1 MQKQST
7 SCGTSS
13 SYRYGEINQYC
24 PTKLSTRLSRRIF
37 RYIYHTRQI
46 TPKMVRHKK
55 DFKSNNKYSNKPTKA
70 RGPPRPRQDDEEE
83 EGTDGPRPTKPA
95 YKAACWDL
103 GHCDAKRCSGK
114 RLMRL
119 GMMRELHVG
128 QKFAGVVVSPKA
140 KKIISKEDKELLEQ
154 YGAAVVEAS
163 WKRID
168 EVPFGRIGGK
178 CERLLPYLVAA
189 NQTNYGKPWRL
200 NCVEALAACYYICG
214 HPEWAESI
222 LSTFSYGEAFLD
234 INSALLKRYMAC
246 ETEEEVKKAEEV
258 WLEKIE
264 REYSES
270 RAEKADAAEEDEWAG
285 GNMNRMP
292 IDESDEDDD
301 EDGEEEEDEEDEEDK
316 IDPRN
321 PYNIPESSDDEEEMA
336 ELRRRVLAS
345 KPFANPGVNDD
356 DDEDDK
362 KAPQRI
368 PRTEPAP
375 KTRVKDDHQDDSDRP
390 DNNDEDDEF
399 DSFMAAQP
407 TTDRTGITSKQR
419 QKALDKKFTFTSGA
433 VKAPTG
439 QGYS

>member
-1 MQKQST
+1 
-7 SCGTSS
+7 
-13 SYRYGEINQYC
+13 
-24 PTKLSTRLSRRIF
+24 
-37 RYIYHTRQI
+37 
-46 TPKMVRHKK
+46 MVRHKK
-55 DFKSNNKYSNKPTKA
+55 DFKSNNKYGNKPAKA
-70 RGPPRPRQDDEEE
+70 RGPPRPRPDAEAGDEN
-83 EGTDGPRPTKPA
+83 DASNPRPSKPS

-128 QKFAGVVVSPKA
+128 QKFPGVVVSPKA
-140 KKIISKEDKELLEQ
+140 KRIISKEDKDLLEQ

-189 NQTNYGKPWRL
+189 NPTNYGKPWRL

-222 LSTFSYGEAFLD
+222 LSTFSYGEAFLE

-246 ETEEEVKKAEEV
+246 ENEEEIKTAEKV

-264 REYSES
+264 REWNDS
-270 RAEKADAAEEDEWAG
+270 RAEKEDGAEEDEWAG

-292 IDESDEDDD
+292 IDESDEEEDDDD
-301 EDGEEEEDEEDEEDK
+301 EDGEEDEGLDA
-316 IDPRN
+316 IDHQN
-321 PYNIPESSDDEEEMA
+321 PYNIPESSSDEEEMA

-345 KPFANPGVNDD
+345 KPFANPALKDESD
-356 DDEDDK
+356 DDEK
-362 KAPQRI
+362 KAPERI
-368 PRTEPAP
+368 PRTEPPPQP
-375 KTRVKDDHQDDSDRP
+375 KTKDEEQDDSEPPEDAE
-390 DNNDEDDEF
+390 DDDEF
-399 DSFMAAQP
+399 DLFMAAQP
-407 TTDRTGITSKQR
+407 VTDRTGITSKQR
-419 QKALDKKFTFTSGA
+419 QKALDQKFTFTSGA
-433 VKAPTG
+433 VKPTSG
-439 QGYS
+439 RGYR

>member
-1 MQKQST
+1 
-7 SCGTSS
+7 
-13 SYRYGEINQYC
+13 
-24 PTKLSTRLSRRIF
+24 
-37 RYIYHTRQI
+37 
-46 TPKMVRHKK
+46 MVRHKK
-55 DFKSNNKYSNKPTKA
+55 DFKPNNKYGNKPTKA
-70 RGPPRPRQDDEEE
+70 RGPPRPRPDAEVQD
-83 EGTDGPRPTKPA
+83 EGDASNPRPAKPA

-140 KKIISKEDKELLEQ
+140 RKIISKEDKELLEQ

-189 NQTNYGKPWRL
+189 NPTNYGKPWRL
-200 NCVEALAACYYICG
+200 NCVEALAACFYICG

-246 ETEEEVKKAEEV
+246 ENEEEIKTAEKV

-264 REYSES
+264 REWTDS
-270 RAEKADAAEEDEWAG
+270 RAEKEDGAEEDEWAG

-292 IDESDEDDD
+292 IDESDEEDDDDD
-301 EDGEEEEDEEDEEDK
+301 EEDYENEDDEGLAA
-316 IDPRN
+316 IDHEN
-321 PYNIPESSDDEEEMA
+321 PYDIPESSDDEEEMA

-345 KPFANPGVNDD
+345 RPFANPAPKDDDD
-356 DDEDDK
+356 DDEK
-362 KAPQRI
+362 KVPERI
-368 PRTEPAP
+368 PRTEPPPQP
-375 KTRVKDDHQDDSDRP
+375 KPREEDQDDSDP
-390 DNNDEDDEF
+390 PEDVEDDEF

-419 QKALDKKFTFTSGA
+419 QKSLDKKFTFTSGA
-433 VKAPTG
+433 VKASSTK
-439 QGYS
+439 GYRS

>member
-1 MQKQST
+1 
-7 SCGTSS
+7 
-13 SYRYGEINQYC
+13 
-24 PTKLSTRLSRRIF
+24 
-37 RYIYHTRQI
+37 
-46 TPKMVRHKK
+46 MVRHKK
-55 DFKSNNKYSNKPTKA
+55 DFKANNKYGNKPPKA
-70 RGPPRPRQDDEEE
+70 RGPPRPRADGDAEDENDE
-83 EGTDGPRPTKPA
+83 TLPRPAKPA

-140 KKIISKEDKELLEQ
+140 RKIISKEDKELLEQ

-222 LSTFSYGEAFLD
+222 LSTFSYGEAFLE

-246 ETEEEVKKAEEV
+246 ENEEEVKKAEEV
-258 WLEKIE
+258 WLAKIE
-264 REYSES
+264 REYNEH
-270 RAEKADAAEEDEWAG
+270 RAEKEDGVEEDEWAG

-301 EDGEEEEDEEDEEDK
+301 EDGDGDEDDDEAQA
-316 IDPRN
+316 DPRN
-321 PYNIPESSDDEEEMA
+321 PYDIPESSDDEEEMA

-345 KPFANPGVNDD
+345 KTFANPTLKREEEDNDD
-356 DDEDDK
+356 DDDENDNSLNKNYKQK
-362 KAPQRI
+362 KAPERI
-368 PRTEPAP
+368 PQTEPAP
-375 KTRVKDDHQDDSDRP
+375 NSSYKDVDQDDASVD
-390 DNNDEDDEF
+390 DNEEDDEF

-419 QKALDKKFTFTSGA
+419 QKAMDKHSMLT
-433 VKAPTG
+433 
-439 QGYS
+439 

>member
-1 MQKQST
+1 
-7 SCGTSS
+7 
-13 SYRYGEINQYC
+13 
-24 PTKLSTRLSRRIF
+24 
-37 RYIYHTRQI
+37 
-46 TPKMVRHKK
+46 MVRHKK
-55 DFKSNNKYSNKPTKA
+55 DFKSNNKYSNKPPKA
-70 RGPPRPRQDDEEE
+70 RGPPRPRPDGDGDGDGADEK
-83 EGTDGPRPTKPA
+83 DASNPKPSKPA

-140 KKIISKEDKELLEQ
+140 KRIISREDKDLLEQ

-189 NQTNYGKPWRL
+189 NPTNYGKPWRL
-200 NCVEALAACYYICG
+200 NCVEALAACFYICG
-214 HPEWAESI
+214 HAEWAESI
-222 LSTFSYGEAFLD
+222 LSTFSYGAAFLE

-246 ETEEEVKKAEEV
+246 ENEEEIKTAEKV

-264 REYSES
+264 REWADS
-270 RAEKADAAEEDEWAG
+270 RAEREDGADEDDWAG

-292 IDESDEDDD
+292 IDESDEDED
-301 EDGEEEEDEEDEEDK
+301 EDEDEEAEDGDDK

-345 KPFANPGVNDD
+345 KPFANPAPKEDES
-356 DDEDDK
+356 DDEK

-368 PRTEPAP
+368 ARAEPAP
-375 KTRVKDDHQDDSDRP
+375 QPSPKNEDAEDSEPP
-390 DNNDEDDEF
+390 DNDEDDADF

-407 TTDRTGITSKQR
+407 TTDRTGITGKQR
-419 QKALDKKFTFTSGA
+419 QKAIDKKFTFTSAA
-433 VKAPTG
+433 VKAPSG
-439 QGYS
+439 QGYHS

>member
-1 MQKQST
+1 
-7 SCGTSS
+7 
-13 SYRYGEINQYC
+13 
-24 PTKLSTRLSRRIF
+24 
-37 RYIYHTRQI
+37 
-46 TPKMVRHKK
+46 MVRHKK
-55 DFKSNNKYSNKPTKA
+55 DFKANNKYSNKPPKA
-70 RGPPRPRQDDEEE
+70 RGPPRPRPGDEEE
-83 EGTDGPRPTKPA
+83 DGADGANLRPAKPA

-200 NCVEALAACYYICG
+200 NCVEALAACFYICG

-246 ETEEEVKKAEEV
+246 ENEEEVKKAEEV

-270 RAEKADAAEEDEWAG
+270 RAEKEDGVEEDDWAG

-292 IDESDEDDD
+292 IDESDENDEDD
-301 EDGEEEEDEEDEEDK
+301 EDDEDEDDEEGK
-316 IDPRN
+316 VDPRN

-345 KPFANPGVNDD
+345 KPFSNPGPKD
-356 DDEDDK
+356 DDEDEK
-362 KAPQRI
+362 KVPERI
-368 PRTEPAP
+368 TRTEPPPNLTA
-375 KTRVKDDHQDDSDRP
+375 KKEAQDDSDIP
-390 DNNDEDDEF
+390 EDDAEVDEF

-407 TTDRTGITSKQR
+407 TTDRTGITNKQR
-419 QKALDKKFTFTSGA
+419 QKALDQKFTFASGA
-433 VKAPTG
+433 LKAPSR
-439 QGYS
+439 QGYA

>member
-1 MQKQST
+1 
-7 SCGTSS
+7 
-13 SYRYGEINQYC
+13 
-24 PTKLSTRLSRRIF
+24 
-37 RYIYHTRQI
+37 
-46 TPKMVRHKK
+46 
-55 DFKSNNKYSNKPTKA
+55 
-70 RGPPRPRQDDEEE
+70 
-83 EGTDGPRPTKPA
+83 
-95 YKAACWDL
+95 
-103 GHCDAKRCSGK
+103 
-114 RLMRL
+114 MRL

-140 KKIISKEDKELLEQ
+140 RKIISKEDKELLEQ

-246 ETEEEVKKAEEV
+246 ENEEEIKKAEEV
-258 WLEKIE
+258 WLAKIE
-264 REYSES
+264 REYADS
-270 RAEKADAAEEDEWAG
+270 RAEKEDGGEEDEWAG
-285 GNMNRMP
+285 GNMNRRP
-292 IDESDEDDD
+292 IDKSDEDDD
-301 EDGEEEEDEEDEEDK
+301 EDEDEDEDEDGEGDEDGK
-316 IDPRN
+316 VDHQN

-345 KPFANPGVNDD
+345 KPFANPTPKDQE
-356 DDEDDK
+356 DEDEK
-362 KAPQRI
+362 KVPERI

-375 KTRVKDDHQDDSDRP
+375 KSTSKDDEQDSDPP
-390 DNNDEDDEF
+390 DNDEDDEF

-407 TTDRTGITSKQR
+407 TTDRTGIISKQR
-419 QKALDKKFTFTSGA
+419 QKTMDNKFTFTSGA
-433 VKAPTG
+433 VKAPSR
-439 QGYS
+439 QGYHS

>member
-1 MQKQST
+1 
-7 SCGTSS
+7 
-13 SYRYGEINQYC
+13 
-24 PTKLSTRLSRRIF
+24 
-37 RYIYHTRQI
+37 
-46 TPKMVRHKK
+46 MVRHKK
-55 DFKSNNKYSNKPTKA
+55 DFKSNNKYGNKPPKA
-70 RGPPRPRQDDEEE
+70 RGPPRPRPGEE
-83 EGTDGPRPTKPA
+83 EGDEQDEANPRPAKPA

-128 QKFAGVVVSPKA
+128 QKFAGVVISPKA
-140 KKIISKEDKELLEQ
+140 KKIISKVDKELLEQ

-189 NQTNYGKPWRL
+189 NPTNYGKPWRL
-200 NCVEALAACYYICG
+200 NCVEALAACFYICG

-222 LSTFSYGEAFLD
+222 LSTFSYGDAFLE

-246 ETEEEVKKAEEV
+246 ENEEEVKKAEEV

-264 REYSES
+264 REYADS
-270 RAEKADAAEEDEWAG
+270 RADKEDGVEEDEWAG
-285 GNMNRMP
+285 GNMNRRP
-292 IDESDEDDD
+292 IDESDGD
-301 EDGEEEEDEEDEEDK
+301 EDEDEEDGDEDK
-316 IDPRN
+316 TDPRN

-345 KPFANPGVNDD
+345 KPFANPAPK
-356 DDEDDK
+356 DEDSDEEK
-362 KAPQRI
+362 KAPERI

-375 KTRVKDDHQDDSDRP
+375 QSMAKDETKDDSDAP
-390 DNNDEDDEF
+390 ANDDEDDEF

-419 QKALDKKFTFTSGA
+419 QKNLDKKYSFTSGA
-433 VKAPTG
+433 VKAPSR
-439 QGYS
+439 QGY

>member
-1 MQKQST
+1 
-7 SCGTSS
+7 
-13 SYRYGEINQYC
+13 
-24 PTKLSTRLSRRIF
+24 
-37 RYIYHTRQI
+37 
-46 TPKMVRHKK
+46 MVRHKK
-55 DFKSNNKYSNKPTKA
+55 DFKSNNKFNKPTKA
-70 RGPPRPRQDDEEE
+70 RGPPRPRRESDADEN
-83 EGTDGPRPTKPA
+83 DPANPRPAKPA
-95 YKAACWDL
+95 FKAACWDL

-140 KKIISKEDKELLEQ
+140 KKIISRQDKELMEQ

-178 CERLLPYLVAA
+178 CERLLPYLIAA

-214 HPEWAESI
+214 HPEWAEEI
-222 LSTFSYGEAFLD
+222 LSSFSYGRAFLD
-234 INSALLKRYMAC
+234 INAALLKRYMAC
-246 ETEEEVKKAEEV
+246 ENEEEIKKAEEV
-258 WLEKIE
+258 WLAKIE
-264 REYSES
+264 REYNDS
-270 RAEKADAAEEDEWAG
+270 RKEKEEGVEEDEWAG
-285 GNMNRMP
+285 GNMNRRI

-301 EDGEEEEDEEDEEDK
+301 DDDDDDDEDEEEEEEEDK

-345 KPFANPGVNDD
+345 KPFANPTPKND
-356 DDEDDK
+356 DDEDEDEK
-362 KAPQRI
+362 KAPERI

-375 KTRVKDDHQDDSDRP
+375 KTSTAQQDEDDSEAP
-390 DNNDEDDEF
+390 EGDEDDDEF

-407 TTDRTGITSKQR
+407 TTDRTGIASKQR
-419 QKALDKKFTFTSGA
+419 SKAMDGKYKATFSSGT
-433 VKAPTG
+433 VKAPSG
-439 QGYS
+439 RGYQ

>member
-1 MQKQST
+1 
-7 SCGTSS
+7 
-13 SYRYGEINQYC
+13 
-24 PTKLSTRLSRRIF
+24 
-37 RYIYHTRQI
+37 
-46 TPKMVRHKK
+46 MVRHKK
-55 DFKSNNKYSNKPTKA
+55 DFKANNKFNKPAKA
-70 RGPPRPRQDDEEE
+70 RGPPRPRRDSDVDE
-83 EGTDGPRPTKPA
+83 DANNGPRPEKPA

-140 KKIISKEDKELLEQ
+140 RKILSPQDRPIMEQ

-189 NQTNYGKPWRL
+189 NPTNYGKPWRL

-214 HPEWAESI
+214 HAEWAESI
-222 LSTFSYGEAFLD
+222 LSTFSYGRAFLD
-234 INSALLKRYMAC
+234 INAALLKRYAAC
-246 ETEEEVKKAEEV
+246 EDEEGIKKAEEV
-258 WLEKIE
+258 WLAKIE
-264 REYSES
+264 KEWNES
-270 RAEKADAAEEDEWAG
+270 REAKEDGAVEDVWAG
-285 GNMNRMP
+285 GNMNRRI
-292 IDESDEDDD
+292 IDESDDD
-301 EDGEEEEDEEDEEDK
+301 EDEEGSEDAEETAELEDK
-316 IDPRN
+316 VDPGN
-321 PYNIPESSDDEEEMA
+321 PYNLPESEDDEEEMA

-345 KPFANPGVNDD
+345 KPFANPTPKEQDSE
-356 DDEDDK
+356 DEK
-362 KAPQRI
+362 KTPQRI

-375 KTRVKDDHQDDSDRP
+375 GTLPVEDDE
-390 DNNDEDDEF
+390 DEDGSEPEGDEGDDEF

-419 QKALDKKFTFTSGA
+419 SKAMDGKYKATFSSGS
-433 VKAPTG
+433 VKGTG
-439 QGYS
+439 LARG

>member
-1 MQKQST
+1 
-7 SCGTSS
+7 
-13 SYRYGEINQYC
+13 
-24 PTKLSTRLSRRIF
+24 
-37 RYIYHTRQI
+37 
-46 TPKMVRHKK
+46 MVRHKK
-55 DFKSNNKYSNKPTKA
+55 DFKSNNKFSNKPSKP
-70 RGPPRPRQDDEEE
+70 RGPPCPRRDSDANDDE
-83 EGTDGPRPTKPA
+83 DPANPRPAKPA

-119 GMMRELHVG
+119 DMMRELHVG

-140 KKIISKEDKELLEQ
+140 KRIVSRTDKPLLEQ

-189 NQTNYGKPWRL
+189 NPTNYGKPWRL

-222 LSTFSYGEAFLD
+222 LETFSYGRAFLD
-234 INSALLKRYMAC
+234 INAALLKRYEAC
-246 ETEEEVKKAEEV
+246 EDEEQVKKAEEV
-258 WLEKIE
+258 WLAKIE
-264 REYSES
+264 GEWKES
-270 RAEKADAAEEDEWAG
+270 RAEKEDGGEEDEWAG
-285 GNMNRMP
+285 GNMNRRV
-292 IDESDEDDD
+292 IDDSDED
-301 EDGEEEEDEEDEEDK
+301 EDGDEEGEGEEDE

-321 PYNIPESSDDEEEMA
+321 PYDLPDSSGDEEEMA

-345 KPFANPGVNDD
+345 KPFANPAPKGE
-356 DDEDDK
+356 DDEDEK

-368 PRTEPAP
+368 PRVEPAP
-375 KTRVKDDHQDDSDRP
+375 TSAKPVEAEQGESEEAEEGE
-390 DNNDEDDEF
+390 EDDDF

-419 QKALDKKFTFTSGA
+419 SKALDQNYKATFSSGS
-433 VKAPTG
+433 VKAPRK
-439 QGYS
+439 QGY